1 MARHFKKNKLFLLIV
16 SMQSFYC
23 ILPAQDY
30 HAVQGSSFA
39 GSLGVSNNP
48 ASIVNTPYKW
58 DIDIFSVQFK
68 DASNLYTIADYSLIS
83 PPQNSKYFF
92 NAGDYKRFSDVNFNL
107 NLLNTR
113 IALNQTQAIAFGINL
128 LGYGSMKT
136 GTYNY
141 KNKLHNVHD
150 FFNINDVNG
159 ILHGNFTGSSWIEIF
174 GTYGQTIYD
183 DGDNR
188 LNGGLTLKAMR
199 GIAGGFAEIQNGTFT
214 QNIINNNL
222 NVYNLTSANARY
234 GYSYNFDDWQKNN
247 SVSENFNNLLN
258 NTRGGFS
265 GDIGFE
271 YLIRQE
277 TLNDYYDKDEH
288 YFDYYWKIGVS
299 LLNVGYNQYKLGTQS
314 RTISDPQNVV
324 DTILDKKFNG
334 VKSLSAANDSIA
346 SFASS
351 ASIVGRKIK
360 IFNPTRIVINVDRFL
375 GNDFYLNAE
384 LSLNLNSQLAGYS
397 HFYTQ
402 SLNLLTVTPRWE
414 TKKWGVYFP
423 IQYNIENQLWVGGA
437 FKAGPLLIGVHN
449 WANVFT
455 KRSLQNGGGYIA
467 LIIHSKENTKGKTD
481 KRLDCPKY

>member
-1 MARHFKKNKLFLLIV
+1 
-16 SMQSFYC
+16 
-23 ILPAQDY
+23 QDY
-30 HAVQGSSFA
+30 HAVQGSSLA
-39 GSLGVSNNP
+39 GSLGAPNNP

-58 DIDIFSVQFK
+58 DIDIFSMQFK
-68 DASNLYTIADYSLIS
+68 DASNLYTIADYSLLS

-92 NAGDYKRFSDVNFNL
+92 YAGDYKRFSDVNFNL

-128 LGYGSMKT
+128 LGYGRMKT
-136 GTYNY
+136 GVYNY
-141 KNKLHNVHD
+141 IDTLYSVHD

-159 ILHGNFTGSSWIEIF
+159 ILHGNFTGSNWVEIF
-174 GTYGQTIYD
+174 ATYSQTIYD
-183 DGDNR
+183 DGDHR

-199 GIAGGFAEIQNGTFT
+199 GIAGGFAEMQNGTYT

-222 NVYNLTSANARY
+222 NVYNLNSANARY

-247 SVSENFNNLLN
+247 STLQNINNLLN

-277 TLNDYYDKDEH
+277 TLNDYYNKDEH
-288 YFDYYWKIGVS
+288 YFDHDWKIGVS
-299 LLNVGYNQYKLGTQS
+299 LLNVGYNQYKLGVQS
-314 RTISDPQNVV
+314 RSISNPQNVA

-334 VKSLSAANDSIA
+334 AKSLSAANDSIA
-346 SFASS
+346 TFASS
-351 ASIVGRKIK
+351 SSLAGRKIK
-360 IFNPTRIVINVDRFL
+360 IFDPTRIVINVDRFL
-375 GNDFYLNAE
+375 GNNFYLNTE

-423 IQYNIENQLWVGGA
+423 VQYNIENQFWVGGA

-467 LIIHSKENTKGKTD
+467 LVIHSKENTKGKTD

>member
-1 MARHFKKNKLFLLIV
+1 MARRFKKSKLFFLIV

-23 ILPAQDY
+23 ILSAQDY

-39 GSLGVSNNP
+39 GSLGVLNNP

-58 DIDIFSVQFK
+58 DVDIFSLQFK

-92 NAGDYKRFSDVNFNL
+92 NAGSYKRFSDVNFNL

-113 IALNQTQAIAFGINL
+113 IALNQKQAIAFGINL
-128 LGYGSMKT
+128 LGYGRLKT
-136 GTYNY
+136 GAYNY
-141 KNKLHNVHD
+141 IDTLHGTHD
-150 FFNINDVNG
+150 FFSINDVNG

-174 GTYGQTIYD
+174 ATYSQTIYD
-183 DGDNR
+183 DGDHR
-188 LNGGLTLKAMR
+188 LNGGLTLKVMR

-214 QNIINNNL
+214 QNIISNNRL
-222 NVYNLTSANARY
+222 AYDLTSANARY
-234 GYSYNFDDWQKNN
+234 GYSYNFDDWQNNN
-247 SVSENFNNLLN
+247 STSQNINDLLN
-258 NTRGGFS
+258 NSRGGFS

-288 YFDYYWKIGVS
+288 YYDYDWKIGVS

-314 RTISDPQNVV
+314 RIISDPQNIA

-334 VKSLSAANDSIA
+334 VKNLTAANDSIA
-346 SFASS
+346 TFASS
-351 ASIVGRKIK
+351 ASIADRKIK
-360 IFNPTRIVINVDRFL
+360 IFDPTRIVINVDRFL
-375 GNDFYLNAE
+375 GNDLYLNAE
-384 LSLNLNSQLAGYS
+384 LSLNLHSQLAGSS

-423 IQYNIENQLWVGGA
+423 IQYNIENEFWIGGA

-449 WANVFT
+449 WTNVFT
-455 KRSLQNGGGYIA
+455 KRGLQKGGGYIA
-467 LIIHSKENTKGKTD
+467 LVIHPKENT
-481 KRLDCPKY
+481 

>member
-1 MARHFKKNKLFLLIV
+1 MARHFKKRKLFFLIIL
-16 SMQSFYC
+16 MQSYYC

-30 HAVQGSSFA
+30 HAVQGSSLA

-48 ASIVNTPYKW
+48 ASIVNTPYTW

-68 DASNLYTIADYSLIS
+68 EASNLYTIADYSLIS
-83 PPQNSKYFF
+83 SPQKSKYFI

-113 IALNQTQAIAFGINL
+113 IALNKKQAITFGTNL
-128 LGYGSMKT
+128 LGYGRMKT
-136 GTYNY
+136 GSYNY
-141 KNKLHNVHD
+141 IDTLQNVHD
-150 FFNINDVNG
+150 FFNINDVSR
-159 ILHGNFTGSSWIEIF
+159 ILHGNFTGSSWVEIF
-174 GTYGQTIYD
+174 ATYSQTIYD
-183 DGDNR
+183 DGDHR

-199 GIAGGFAEIQNGTFT
+199 GIAGGFAEIQNGAFT
-214 QNIINNNL
+214 QNILNNNQV
-222 NVYNLTSANARY
+222 VYNLNSANARY

-247 SVSENFNNLLN
+247 SASQNINHLLN

-277 TLNDYYDKDEH
+277 TLSDYYDKDESYH
-288 YFDYYWKIGVS
+288 NYDWKIGVS

-314 RTISDPQNVV
+314 RVISDPQNAA

-334 VKSLSAANDSIA
+334 VKSFGAANDSIA
-346 SFASS
+346 TLASTS
-351 ASIVGRKIK
+351 SIADRKIK

-375 GNDFYLNAE
+375 GNEFHLNAE
-384 LSLNLNSQLAGYS
+384 LSLNLNSQLAAYS

-414 TKKWGVYFP
+414 TQKWGVYFP
-423 IQYNIENQLWVGGA
+423 IQYNIENEFWIGGA

-467 LIIHSKENTKGKTD
+467 LVIHSKENTKGTTD